1 MHPLLFGIRG
11 FKVHTYGVLI
21 AIGVLLGIWVLRRG
35 ARAEGID
42 PEKVTDV
49 AFWALLA
56 ALAGARV
63 SFILLHWGEYA
74 GEPLRALKFWE
85 GGLVFYGG
93 LIPGILV
100 GVLTIRT
107 KGLPVLKTMDLFAP
121 SLALGHAIG
130 RIGCFCAGCC
140 YGSPT
145 SLPWGVIF
153 RDPQSL
159 APLGVRLHPTQLYS
173 SLFLFGLFLFLLF
186 LRRRKAFAG
195 EVFWS
200 YLLIYSAGRFLL
212 EFLRGDPR
220 AQLLW
225 GLSHNQGVMVALFF
239 LSLIMLRYS
248 KKNA

>member
-1 MHPLLFGIRG
+1 MHPLLLSFRG

-21 AIGVLLGIWVLRRG
+21 ALGVLLGIWVLRRG
-35 ARAEGID
+35 ARAEGMD

-74 GEPLRALKFWE
+74 EDPLQALKFWE

-100 GVLTIRT
+100 GVLTIRS
-107 KGLPVLKTMDLFAP
+107 KGLPLSETMDLFAP

-173 SLFLFGLFLFLLF
+173 SLFLFGLFLFLIL
-186 LRRRKAFAG
+186 LRRRKVFAG

-200 YLLIYSAGRFLL
+200 YLLIYSAGRFFL

-220 AQLLW
+220 TQLLW

-239 LSLIMLRYS
+239 LSLLMLRYS